1 MTEAHLLGQA
11 HVFGYGQDAA
21 RGNDPT
27 AADDHGA
34 IVQGAVL
41 EEDVFDEACI
51 DVGHEHFARLGVV
64 RKIHLAA
71 DDDQGAGLL
80 AGHVHTGQDNGGD
93 VVLLLGVR
101 CATREEFG
109 YEAPTGVRPKGDEE
123 AADVVLKEYHKHN
136 ETDADETIEDGAH
149 EAHLKH
155 LRDDQPNDDHGD
167 NAAEDGQCAGAF
179 HQLIDLVGK
188 EGYQQDVER
197 VFDAEGYH
205 YRGVF

>member
-1 MTEAHLLGQA
+1 
-11 HVFGYGQDAA
+11 
-21 RGNDPT
+21 
-27 AADDHGA
+27 
-34 IVQGAVL
+34 VL
-41 EEDVFDEACI
+41 EEHVEHDEA
-51 DVGHEHFARLGVV
+51 DT
-64 RKIHLAA
+64 
-71 DDDQGAGLL
+71 DDA
-80 AGHVHTGQDNGGD
+80 V
-93 VVLLLGVR
+93 
-101 CATREEFG
+101 
-109 YEAPTGVRPKGDEE
+109 
-123 AADVVLKEYHKHN
+123 
-136 ETDADETIEDGAH
+136 EDGAH